1 MSRLTV
7 YSREDCPLCE
17 ELLAE
22 LLPWAADRGFAVQI
36 IDVDSDP
43 QLVRRY
49 GLKVPLV
56 DWSGET
62 VCFGHL
68 DLLALKTITRSA

>member
-1 MSRLTV
+1 MKTLTV
-7 YSREDCPLCE
+7 YSREECPLCE

-22 LLPWAADRGFAVQI
+22 LGPWAARHGAPLAV

-43 QLVRRY
+43 VLARRY

-56 DWSGET
+56 DLSGET

-68 DLLALKTITRSA
+68 DMATLERLWGHA

>member
-7 YSREDCPLCE
+7 YSRDECPLCD

-22 LLPWAADRGFAVQI
+22 LLPWAAQRGIPVDVV
-36 IDVDSDP
+36 DVDSDP
-43 QLVRRY
+43 QWIRRY
-49 GLKVPLV
+49 GHKVPLV

-68 DLLALKTITRSA
+68 DRLALQTVTRSP

>member
-22 LLPWAADRGFAVQI
+22 LLPWADERGFAVQI

-43 QLVRRY
+43 QLLRRY

-62 VCFGHL
+62 G
-68 DLLALKTITRSA
+68 LL